1 MISLAL
7 KLFLAPVL
15 VVGSTLAGRRWGPRV
30 AGILVTLPIVAGPI
44 LLIIHL
50 DQGAAFTARA
60 AAAATLA
67 IAPLALFV
75 LSFAYV
81 SRRRG
86 WAVTLGASWLVV
98 ALLDLGLAWV
108 SVPAVAALIIALL
121 ALHGAGLLLRRMGTP
136 PPAAVTP
143 PAWDLPARALATAV
157 LVLSVTGLAATLGP
171 NATGVLTPFPIA
183 LSVVL
188 AFTSA
193 QSGHPGVLAVTRGI
207 VPGLDGFALFCFVVA
222 VTIEPLGALAS
233 FGLATAAAVV
243 VAVALTL
250 RRPRGGP

>member
-1 MISLAL
+1 MLSLAL

-15 VVGSTLAGRRWGPRV
+15 VVASTLAGRRWGPRV
-30 AGILVTLPIVAGPI
+30 GGILVTLPIVAGPI
-44 LLIIHL
+44 LLILYL

-75 LSFAYV
+75 LSFAYL
-81 SRRRG
+81 SRRHG

-98 ALLDLGLAWV
+98 GVVDLGLASI
-108 SVPAVAALIIALL
+108 SVPAVAALIVALL
-121 ALHGAGLLLRRMGTP
+121 ALHSAGLVLRRMDTRALAP
-136 PPAAVTP
+136 VVP
-143 PAWDLPARALATAV
+143 PAWDLPARAGATAA
-157 LVLSVTGLAATLGP
+157 LVLGVTGLAATLGP
-171 NATGVLTPFPIA
+171 DATGVLTPFPIA

-188 AFTSA
+188 AFTLA

-222 VTIEPLGALAS
+222 VSIEPLGAPAS
-233 FGLATAAAVV
+233 FGLATAAALV
-243 VAVALTL
+243 VALVLTV
-250 RRPRGGP
+250 RRPA